1 MDPISPATIHETLQA
16 GRVVEARALLTIHGS
31 IFPAEERRILDQEL
45 TRRTV
50 EAEQLVARAEAME
63 REGRTEEAKDLYESV
78 MLFAVDFPGIHSHIN
93 RMEESLLLTR
103 AVKKRNQ
110 RIRKSAPVKPDAPRP
125 KKSVP
130 LLAAGLAM
138 GAVAALLFF
147 SGNQPR
153 ETTSAKAPQAEQV
166 QIAAIQP
173 TASPEQT
180 PSPPPIETKA
190 EQPIPLELVDL
201 PEDTAQ
207 QAEPPSPPQP
217 EESAPQTTAPPPND
231 DATVQSPDHWYTVRR
246 GDSLSLIAIQQFCN
260 SEAWKEIYAFNR
272 DRLPDPNK
280 LRPGMQLEI
289 NGIENRCSP
298 AP

>member
-1 MDPISPATIHETLQA
+1 MDPISPASIHETLQA
-16 GRVVEARALLTIHGS
+16 GRVVEARTLLTIHGNVFS
-31 IFPAEERRILDQEL
+31 AEERRILDQEL

-63 REGRTEEAKDLYESV
+63 KEGRTEEAKELYESV
-78 MLFAVDFPGIHSHIN
+78 VLFAADFPGIHSHIN

-103 AVKKRNQ
+103 AIKKRSQ
-110 RIRKSAPVKPDAPRP
+110 RIRESAPVKPNAPRT

-138 GAVAALLFF
+138 GAVATLLFF

-153 ETTSAKAPQAEQV
+153 ETTSPKAPQAEQV

-173 TASPEQT
+173 AASPEQT
-180 PSPPPIETKA
+180 PSPLPIETKV
-190 EQPIPLELVDL
+190 EQPIPPEPPVDL
-201 PEDTAQ
+201 LEDTGQ
-207 QAEPPSPPQP
+207 QTPPPSPQQP
-217 EESAPQTTAPPPND
+217 EESSPRITEPPPN
-231 DATVQSPDHWYTVRR
+231 DATVQSTDEWYTVRR

-260 SEAWKEIYAFNR
+260 SEAWKKIYQLNR
-272 DRLPDPNK
+272 ERVPDPNK
-280 LRPGMQLEI
+280 LQPGMQLQVK
-289 NGIENRCSP
+289 GIENRCTP